1 MNDESTMSIDL
12 GGGSSTGGF
21 QMNHR
26 ASLHKEGDV
35 WVVWVDRRPWMR
47 FSSDDVAARR
57 LAMAQLCGLR
67 VATQAQIAAAF
78 SIGTAT
84 VERAS
89 RQYRRHGVAGLQPKK
104 SSSRCGRV
112 REPALQ
118 RAIVALARDGESV
131 RAIALRFGISRT
143 AVNTSLERSNWQPR
157 DNQRTLP
164 AMPAGASGRA
174 NVETVPVVDGTR
186 GRAVEAQAPQ
196 AVESTTRTG
205 SQSVVLPPDRT
216 DDSNP
221 SDRSGDRLLA
231 RLGLL
236 DDAAPLFED
245 ADNVGD
251 VGALLVFPLLVQQ
264 GVLLETMRVFDR
276 IGPAFYGL
284 RTSVVCL
291 LLLMTLNLS
300 RLQHVMKRDPHQL
313 GRLAGLDRIAEVKT
327 LRRKLRLL
335 AAQKRSLALMSAL
348 AGRQLAEQDEIWAYL
363 DGHVSVYSGG
373 HKMREHHVARLRAAR
388 PSVMDYW
395 VNQPDGVPLI
405 VVSGAPREGLVRQVD
420 TIRDQLRKLA
430 GDKVVTLI
438 FDREGWSPKL
448 FARLKRDPHVH
459 FLTYRKAQKNKK
471 LPTLAAS
478 QFKSFGYSAR
488 GQTVSYDLADT
499 RVRITYGT
507 GKHKR
512 HVELRQITRRTPK
525 GKQVHILTDD
535 FERPAVE
542 LAYRMLHRWT
552 QENYFKYAR
561 SHRGIDALITHNME
575 PAADG
580 KRLVRN
586 PERKAIDA
594 SISAVEKKRAEALQ
608 DYARHQLDPGHPT
621 PASLSDYINAL
632 TRELGELRSRRDAMP
647 ATVAFDTTEA
657 GRNAV
662 QPHVETRR
670 LMHCFRMAADRAEL
684 ALLEFI
690 RPHFKEWE
698 HEGRSL
704 IRVILHSPGNIRVTK
719 RSLHIAVSPQ
729 ASPYK
734 TRALESLCHQLSA
747 IAVPFPGTDLIMSFS
762 VLPGRSPS

>member
-1 MNDESTMSIDL
+1 MNNVTTVSIDL
-12 GGGSSTGGF
+12 GGDFNTVGL

-26 ASLHKEGDV
+26 ASLHEQEGV
-35 WVVWVDRRPWMR
+35 CVVWLDGQPWLR
-47 FSSDDVAARR
+47 FDSDDVAARR
-57 LAMAQLCGLR
+57 FAMAQLCGLR

-78 SIGTAT
+78 GVGTAT

-89 RQYRRHGVAGLQPKK
+89 QAFRKHRIAGLQPKK
-104 SSSRCGRV
+104 RSRQGCV
-112 REPALQ
+112 QEPSLHK
-118 RAIVALARDGESV
+118 AIVAQARSGESI

-143 AVNTSLERSNWQPR
+143 AVKTSFKRSNWHPLE
-157 DNQRTLP
+157 NQQALP
-164 AMPAGASGRA
+164 AMPTEPIDRV
-174 NVETVPVVDGTR
+174 NVESVPVVDD
-186 GRAVEAQAPQ
+186 AQELAAEAIEPTTQAD
-196 AVESTTRTG
+196 
-205 SQSVVLPPDRT
+205 SQSVVLPPERT
-216 DDSNP
+216 DDTNP
-221 SDRSGDRLLA
+221 SDRLGDRVLA

-245 ADNVGD
+245 ADNVGE

-264 GVLLETMRVFDR
+264 GVLFETMRLFDR

-300 RLQHVMKRDPHQL
+300 RLQQVMRRDPAQL
-313 GRLAGLDRIAEVKT
+313 GRLVGLDRITEVKT
-327 LRRKLRLL
+327 IRRKLRLL
-335 AAQKRSLALMSAL
+335 VAQKRSLELMSAL
-348 AGRQLAEQDEIWAYL
+348 AVRQLAKQDEIWAYL

-373 HKMREHHVARLRAAR
+373 LKMREHHVARLRAAR

-395 VNQPDGVPLI
+395 VNQPDGAPLI

-420 TIRDQLRKLA
+420 TIRDQLRELA
-430 GDKVVTLI
+430 RDKVVTLI

-448 FARLKRDPHVH
+448 FAQLKHDPHIH
-459 FLTYRKAQKNKK
+459 FLTYRKAQKNKT

-478 QFKSFGYSAR
+478 LFKPFKYCAHGR
-488 GQTVSYDLADT
+488 IVCYDLADT

-507 GKHKR
+507 GKNKR
-512 HVELRQITRRTPK
+512 YVELRQITRRTPK

-535 FERPAVE
+535 FERSTVE

-552 QENYFKYAR
+552 QENYFKYGR
-561 SHRGIDALITHNME
+561 SHRDIDALITQKME

-580 KRLVRN
+580 ERLVRN

-594 SISAVEKKRAEALQ
+594 SLSAVDKDLAKALQ
-608 DYARHQLDPGHPT
+608 DYAQHQLDPSHPVDD
-621 PASLSDYINAL
+621 SLPEHISAL
-632 TRELGELRSRRDAMP
+632 KRELELLRSRRAAIP
-647 ATVAFDTTEA
+647 ATVAFNTTKT
-657 GRNAV
+657 GRDAV
-662 QPHVETRR
+662 QPHIETRR
-670 LMHCFRMAADRAEL
+670 LMHCFRIAVDRAEL

-719 RSLHIAVSPQ
+719 RSLHIAISPQ

-734 TRALESLCHQLSA
+734 TRALQSLCQQLTT
-747 IAVPFPGTDLIMSFS
+747 IAMPFPGTDLIMSFS